1 MPLDNITAQPGTY
14 ALRLR
19 LVDAVTIPIGQR
31 RLALVPGWALYIGSA
46 FGPGGIAGRLRHHR
60 QLAMRP
66 HWHIDYLRRHAT
78 LEVVWYSTDPIRREC
93 LWAEVAVQALRGQ
106 APPFRFGA
114 SDCHCRA
121 HLYFFET
128 RPAITEFVAA
138 LRIRA
143 SDHADVIEGT

>member
-1 MPLDNITAQPGTY
+1 MPLDDLSAQPGTY

-19 LVDAVTIPIGQR
+19 LADTVTISIGQR
-31 RLALVPGWALYIGSA
+31 RLALMPGWALYIGSA

-66 HWHIDYLRRHAT
+66 HWHIDYLRHHTT
-78 LEVVWYSTDPIRREC
+78 LEAVWYSADPIRREC
-93 LWAEVAVQALRGQ
+93 LWAEIAAQVLCGQ

-114 SDCHCRA
+114 SDCRCQA

-128 RPAITEFVAA
+128 RPAIAEFITA
-138 LRIRA
+138 LRMRA
-143 SDHADVIEGT
+143 PDHADVIEGT